1 MRTQALRFVVAQFI
15 LFVLL
20 AGAFFYLPEGQ
31 VLWARLLG
39 IAVMLLGLAIIG
51 LSVWTHFQV
60 NHGLVNVSPE
70 PNANN
75 HLVETGLYARIRH
88 PIYTGVML
96 SALGAAVAHGHV
108 VGVIIAVV
116 LCAFFAYKSTFEERW
131 LMQVYPDYA
140 AYRTRAGRFW
150 PKLFARQ

>member
-1 MRTQALRFVVAQFI
+1 MKTQAQLLVFAQFI
-15 LFVLL
+15 LFALL
-20 AGAFFYLPEGQ
+20 AAALFFLPDGQ

-39 IAVMLLGLAIIG
+39 VAVTLLGLAVIG
-51 LSVWTHFQV
+51 LSIWTHFQV

-75 HLVETGLYARIRH
+75 QLVEIGLYGRIRH

-96 SALGAAVAHGHV
+96 CALGAAVAHGHV
-108 VGVIIAVV
+108 VAFIIAVA
-116 LCAFFAYKSTFEERW
+116 LCAFFAYKSTVEERW
-131 LMQVYPDYA
+131 LEQVYPNYA

-150 PKLFARQ
+150 PKW